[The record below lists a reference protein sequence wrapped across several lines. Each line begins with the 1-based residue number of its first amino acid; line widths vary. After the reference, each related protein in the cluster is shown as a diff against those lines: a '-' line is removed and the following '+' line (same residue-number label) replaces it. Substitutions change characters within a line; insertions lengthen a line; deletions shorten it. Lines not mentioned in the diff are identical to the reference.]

1 VGFAKVALQCNFQI
15 DMITAGDE
23 YDVGFSSCTICT
35 RRNNEKLQ
43 IGTSEVRLAIPDPS
57 VQNEQNKSGEVSCG
71 DSKALRA

>member
-1 VGFAKVALQCNFQI
+1 MLSAINQNGCPQSIRIPVRN
-15 DMITAGDE
+15 
-23 YDVGFSSCTICT
+23 
-35 RRNNEKLQ
+35 RWNPHRNNEKLQ